1 MARRRGIR
9 LVEHGVFGI
18 ELADRRDAPLGVSL
32 AEHPHEVRLHEAL
45 VIDGSFRRNGH
56 CGGLVWMGALVEING
71 RQIGS
76 DQSLMA
82 RTSFNCLF
90 KIVAWKHWPTWNPSS
105 VAPSAAAFPRRHG
118 GWAWHLPQS

>member
-1 MARRRGIR
+1 MAGRRGIR
-9 LVEHGVFGI
+9 LVGHGVFGI

-32 AEHPHEVRLHEAL
+32 AELPHEVRLHEAL

-90 KIVAWKHWPTWNPSS
+90 KIVAWKHCPTSNPS
-105 VAPSAAAFPRRHG
+105 PLPPIPPPFPPPPAASPCNR
-118 GWAWHLPQS
+118 P